1 MDLAEIPFCLN
12 NYRMIEEFKTQLTT
26 AILSSPVVYIPHF
39 HYAFVDG
46 IIQSIVNP
54 QEGQRK
60 VIPLDAEDIIEFDI
74 VRGIIDFTT
83 KQRRKNLDTLSKLD
97 LFLETLIEKRTF
109 TNEKVFIFKNM
120 GDVWSDPHIQTYF
133 QMFASIYEC
142 DMRNPQRGNTFHQ
155 LTTLIIVSPEI
166 VSMLPPQLEKI
177 VTVIDVPA
185 PTQEEIMVEVGRIP
199 VSYEYATESQILG
212 IRAEMCRTLQ
222 GLQLY
227 EVNQILKSGTV
238 RTGGFLSKT
247 TIKLALEEKKQIVKK
262 SGIVEV
268 VDANVQFSE
277 VGGLDVIKE
286 QLEEKREIFQN
297 LNLAS
302 ECNLP
307 LPKGILII
315 GMPGCGKSMIA
326 KSVANLFDMSLLRL
340 DINRLMGQYVG
351 QSEANLR
358 KALETAEAAH
368 PCVLWIDEIEKA
380 FAGSNNGG
388 NNNDMLVMRL
398 MGHFLTWMQERKT
411 PVYIV
416 ATANDVMR
424 PEFMRKGRFDEVYFV
439 DFPNAAERKDIFE
452 KKINHYKK
460 LRSGIFDFSQLKSY
474 ERIVEQMVGTTNFG
488 FSGAEIESLVNSVM
502 NKKFIEYIKEKSKR
516 EATDIASIPPR
527 KITEQDFL
535 DEISHMK
542 SSVLSSHTSKA
553 VNEYDRLREK
563 TNVER
568 IRDLRDTYQFTSAS
582 RETKKR

>member
-1 MDLAEIPFCLN
+1 
-12 NYRMIEEFKTQLTT
+12 MIEEFKTQLTT
-26 AILSSPVVYIPHF
+26 AILSSPIVYIPHF

-46 IIQSIVNP
+46 ILQSIVTP
-54 QEGQRK
+54 QEGMRK
-60 VIPLDAEDIIEFDI
+60 VIPLNAEDIVEFDI
-74 VRGIIDFTT
+74 ARGIIDFTT

-97 LFLETLIEKRTF
+97 LFLETLIEKKTF

-120 GDVWSDPHIQTYF
+120 GDIWSDPHIQTYL
-133 QMFASIYEC
+133 QMFASMYEC
-142 DMRNPQRGNTFHQ
+142 DMRNLSRDNTYHR
-155 LTTLIIVSPEI
+155 LTTLIIVSPET
-166 VSMLPPQLEKI
+166 VSMLPSQLEKI

-199 VSYEYATESQILG
+199 TSYEYATESQILG
-212 IRAEMCRTLQ
+212 IKTEMCRTLQ

-227 EVNQILKSGTV
+227 EVNQILKSATV

-277 VGGLDVIKE
+277 VGGLDIIKE

-380 FAGSNNGG
+380 FAGSNNGS

-439 DFPNAAERKDIFE
+439 DFPNTAERKDIFE

-460 LRSGIFDFSQLKSY
+460 SKSGVFDFSQLKSY
-474 ERIVEQMVGTTNFG
+474 DRIVEQMVGTTNFG

-502 NKKFIEYIKEKSKR
+502 NKKFIEYIKEKSKC
-516 EATDIASIPPR
+516 EATDVASIPPR
-527 KITEQDFL
+527 KIKEQDFL

-542 SSVLSSHTSKA
+542 SSVLSSHTSKI

-568 IRDLRDTYQFTSAS
+568 IRDLRDIYQFTSAS
-582 RETKKR
+582 RETNKR

>member
-1 MDLAEIPFCLN
+1 
-12 NYRMIEEFKTQLTT
+12 MIEQFKTQLTT

-39 HYAFVDG
+39 HYSFVDEVL
-46 IIQSIVNP
+46 QSIVFP
-54 QEGQRK
+54 EAGKRR
-60 VIPLDAEDIIEFDI
+60 VIPLNAEDIVEFDNN
-74 VRGIIDFTT
+74 RGIVDFVT
-83 KQRRKNLDTLSKLD
+83 KRSRANLDTLSKLD
-97 LFLETLIEKRTF
+97 IFLEKLIEKDTF
-109 TNEKVFIFKNM
+109 DNEKVFLFKNLGGM
-120 GDVWSDPHIQTYF
+120 LSDIRVQTYI
-133 QMFASIYEC
+133 QMFASLYES
-142 DMRNPQRGNTFHQ
+142 DMRHPEREDSYHQ
-155 LTTLIIVSPEI
+155 LTTLIIVSPEP
-166 VSMLPPQLEKI
+166 VSMLPEQLEKV
-177 VTVIDVPA
+177 VTVVEVSA
-185 PTQEEIMVEVGRIP
+185 PTQEEILEEISRIP
-199 VSYEYATESQILG
+199 LSYEYSTEQQIAS
-212 IRAEMCRTLQ
+212 IRNEMCRTLQ

-227 EVNQILKSGTV
+227 EVYQILKSATV
-238 RTGGFLSKT
+238 RTGGRLSKN

-277 VGGLDVIKE
+277 VGGLDVIKA

-297 LNLAS
+297 LGLAV

-380 FAGSNNGG
+380 FAGSNGSG
-388 NNNDMLVMRL
+388 NSNDMLVMRL

-439 DFPNAAERKDIFE
+439 DFPNAEERLDIFT
-452 KKINHYKK
+452 KKINVYKNSK
-460 LRSGIFDFSQLKSY
+460 SGIFDFSQLKSY
-474 ERIVEQMVGTTNFG
+474 DNIVAQMVGTTNHG
-488 FSGAEIESLVNSVM
+488 FSGAEIESLVNTVM
-502 NKKFIEYIKEKSKR
+502 NKKFIEYIKLKQKKDVKDQS
-516 EATDIASIPPR
+516 AVPAR
-527 KITEQDFL
+527 KITENDFL
-535 DEISHMK
+535 DEIALMK
-542 SSVLSSHTSKA
+542 DAVLSSHTGKHISDY
-553 VNEYDRLREK
+553 ERQREK
-563 TNVER
+563 TSVER
-568 IRDLRDTYQFTSAS
+568 IRDLYETYKFTSAS
-582 RETKKR
+582 KKK